1 MTTET
6 GGGNRVVRILRLI
19 GTALLAALFAGIFL
33 PIITFFVAMVLASLT
48 SDCGA
53 GSSGGC
59 QMWAGGVALTSIPVW
74 ALIAFAL
81 GIYGGLK
88 SPT

>member
-1 MTTET
+1 MKQET
-6 GGGNRVVRILRLI
+6 DGGNRIVRILKLI
-19 GTALLAALFAGIFL
+19 AIALLAAVFAGIFL
-33 PIITFFVAMVLASLT
+33 PMITFFVAMLLASLT

-59 QMWAGGVALTSIPVW
+59 QMWAGTVAITSIPIW
-74 ALIAFAL
+74 ALVAFAL

-88 SPT
+88 SPG

>member
-6 GGGNRVVRILRLI
+6 GGGNRVVRILKLI
-19 GTALLAALFAGIFL
+19 GTALLAAVFAGIFL
-33 PIITFFVAMVLASLT
+33 PMITFFVAMVLANLT

-53 GSSGGC
+53 GSSGACEMGA
-59 QMWAGGVALTSIPVW
+59 AGIAIYSIPIW

-88 SPT
+88 QP